1 MDFHY
6 EWKVPDLYGN
16 PVLGSCTL
24 KMTALILNVTL
35 SENPDDTTRLASGE
49 LVLLKILVKHQ
60 QDLTEQV
67 QGMATPYTL
76 L

>member
-1 MDFHY
+1 
-6 EWKVPDLYGN
+6 
-16 PVLGSCTL
+16 
-24 KMTALILNVTL
+24 MTALILNVTL